1 MNKRSK
7 NPVQSP
13 LSQLLITN
21 KENLMRFI
29 VSVLFA
35 ALSMA
40 VSADEVQTLKS
51 FFQNNTSMRAKFQ
64 QTVVDNLG
72 RKVQEVTG
80 SMQLQRPGK
89 FRWDYDKP
97 YVQLIVGDGK
107 KVWLFD
113 PDLNQVTVRP
123 LDKVLGSSPA
133 ALLAGSKD
141 IDKTFE
147 LKSVGKQ
154 GELNWVEAI
163 PKEKESGFER
173 VVLGFKGNMLQ
184 EMEMRDSFGQ
194 ITVIEFSKQELN
206 PKLDAK
212 NFRFV
217 PPEGA
222 DVLSE

>member
-1 MNKRSK
+1 
-7 NPVQSP
+7 
-13 LSQLLITN
+13 
-21 KENLMRFI
+21 MRFI
-29 VSVLFA
+29 VCVLFM
-35 ALSMA
+35 ALSTA
-40 VSADEVQTLKS
+40 ASADEVQTLKS
-51 FFQNNTSMRAKFQ
+51 FFQNATSMRAKFQ

-97 YVQLIVGDGK
+97 YVQLIVGDGN
-107 KVWLFD
+107 KVWLYD

-133 ALLAGSKD
+133 ALLAGSKE
-141 IDKTFE
+141 IDKTFD
-147 LKSVGKQ
+147 LKNVGKQ

-163 PKEKESGFER
+163 PKEKETGFER

-194 ITVIEFSKQELN
+194 VTVIEFSKQELN
-206 PKLDAK
+206 PKLNEK
-212 NFRFV
+212 SFRFV
-217 PPEGA
+217 PPQGA

>member
-1 MNKRSK
+1 MR
-7 NPVQSP
+7 VFLIAV
-13 LSQLLITN
+13 LSLL
-21 KENLMRFI
+21 
-29 VSVLFA
+29 SCA
-35 ALSMA
+35 A
-40 VSADEVQTLKS
+40 SADDVQNFRT
-51 FFQNNTSMRAKFQ
+51 FFQNTTSMRAKFH

-133 ALLAGSKD
+133 ALLAGNKD
-141 IDKTFE
+141 IDKTFD
-147 LKSVGKQ
+147 LKSVGQ
-154 GELNWVEAI
+154 QDQLNWIEAL

-173 VVLGFKGNMLQ
+173 VMLGFKGSTLA

-194 ITVIEFSKQELN
+194 VTVIEFSGQQVN

-212 NFRFV
+212 SFV
-217 PPEGA
+217 FNPPKGA

>member
-1 MNKRSK
+1 
-7 NPVQSP
+7 
-13 LSQLLITN
+13 
-21 KENLMRFI
+21 MRFI
-29 VSVLFA
+29 VTLLFA
-35 ALSMA
+35 ALSTA
-40 VSADEVQTLKS
+40 AQADEVQTLKN
-51 FFQNNTSMRAKFQ
+51 FFQGTTAMRARFQ

-107 KVWLFD
+107 KVWLYD

-133 ALLAGSKD
+133 ALLAGNKD
-141 IDKTFE
+141 IDKTFD
-147 LKSVGKQ
+147 LRNVGQQ
-154 GELNWVEAI
+154 GDLNWVEAV
-163 PKEKESGFER
+163 PKEKESGFEK
-173 VVLGFKGNMLQ
+173 VVLGFKGNMLH

-194 ITVIEFSKQELN
+194 ITVIEFSKQEVN
-206 PKLDAK
+206 PKLNDK
-212 NFRFV
+212 SFRFA
-217 PPEGA
+217 PPAGA

>member
-1 MNKRSK
+1 
-7 NPVQSP
+7 
-13 LSQLLITN
+13 
-21 KENLMRFI
+21 MRFI

-35 ALSMA
+35 VLVTSA
-40 VSADEVQTLKS
+40 SADEVQTLKN
-51 FFQNNTSMRAKFQ
+51 FFQNATSMRAQFQ

-107 KVWLFD
+107 KVWLYD

-133 ALLAGSKD
+133 ALLAGSKE
-141 IDKTFE
+141 IDKTFD
-147 LKSVGKQ
+147 LKNVGTQ
-154 GELNWVEAI
+154 EGLSWVEAI
-163 PKEKESGFER
+163 PKEKDTGFER

-194 ITVIEFSKQELN
+194 VTVIEFSKQELN
-206 PKLDAK
+206 PKLNEK
-212 NFRFV
+212 SFRFA

>member
-1 MNKRSK
+1 
-7 NPVQSP
+7 
-13 LSQLLITN
+13 
-21 KENLMRFI
+21 MRFF
-29 VSVLFA
+29 VFSFLAVLSSAAFA
-35 ALSMA
+35 
-40 VSADEVQTLKS
+40 DDVQVLKS
-51 FFQNNTSMRAKFQ
+51 FFQNSTSMRSRFQ

-80 SMQLQRPGK
+80 NMQLQRPGK

-97 YVQLIVGDGK
+97 YVQQIVGDGQ
-107 KVWLFD
+107 KVWLYD

-133 ALLAGSKD
+133 ALLAGNKD

-154 GELNWVEAI
+154 GDLNWIEAI
-163 PKEKESGFER
+163 PKEKETGFER

-194 ITVIEFSKQELN
+194 VTVIEFSKQEIN

>member
-1 MNKRSK
+1 MR
-7 NPVQSP
+7 VFLIAV
-13 LSQLLITN
+13 LSLL
-21 KENLMRFI
+21 
-29 VSVLFA
+29 SCA
-35 ALSMA
+35 A
-40 VSADEVQTLKS
+40 SADDVQNFRT
-51 FFQNNTSMRAKFQ
+51 FFQNTTSMRAKFH

-133 ALLAGSKD
+133 ALLAGNKD
-141 IDKTFE
+141 IDKTFD
-147 LKSVGKQ
+147 LKSVGQ
-154 GELNWVEAI
+154 QDQLNWIEAL

-173 VVLGFKGNMLQ
+173 VMLGFKGSTLA

-194 ITVIEFSKQELN
+194 VTVIEFSGQQVN

-212 NFRFV
+212 SFV
-217 PPEGA
+217 FSPPKGA

>member
-1 MNKRSK
+1 
-7 NPVQSP
+7 
-13 LSQLLITN
+13 
-21 KENLMRFI
+21 MRFI

-35 ALSMA
+35 VLATSA
-40 VSADEVQTLKS
+40 SADEIQTLKN
-51 FFQNNTSMRAKFQ
+51 FFQNATSMRAKFQ

-107 KVWLFD
+107 KVWLYD

-133 ALLAGSKD
+133 ALLAGSKE
-141 IDKTFE
+141 IDKTFD
-147 LKSVGKQ
+147 LKNVGTQ
-154 GELNWVEAI
+154 EGLSWVEAI
-163 PKEKESGFER
+163 PKEKDTGFER

-194 ITVIEFSKQELN
+194 VTVIEFSQQELN
-206 PKLDAK
+206 PKLNEK
-212 NFRFV
+212 SFRFA

>member
-1 MNKRSK
+1 MSSVFSLAKKS
-7 NPVQSP
+7 
-13 LSQLLITN
+13 LLLI
-21 KENLMRFI
+21 LL
-29 VSVLFA
+29 VPVLA
-35 ALSMA
+35 
-40 VSADEVQTLKS
+40 SADDVQNFRA
-51 FFQNNTSMRAKFQ
+51 FFQNTTSMRAKFH

-89 FRWDYDKP
+89 FRWDYDAP

-133 ALLAGSKD
+133 ALLAGNKD
-141 IDKTFE
+141 IDKTFD
-147 LKSVGKQ
+147 LKSVGQ
-154 GELNWVEAI
+154 QDQLNWIEAL

-173 VVLGFKGNMLQ
+173 VMLGFKGNTLA

-194 ITVIEFSKQELN
+194 ITVIEFSGQQLN

-212 NFRFV
+212 SFV
-217 PPEGA
+217 FSPPKGA

>member
-1 MNKRSK
+1 MSSVSSVVKKSLF
-7 NPVQSP
+7 
-13 LSQLLITN
+13 LSLLIP
-21 KENLMRFI
+21 
-29 VSVLFA
+29 VLA
-35 ALSMA
+35 
-40 VSADEVQTLKS
+40 SADDVQNFRT
-51 FFQNNTSMRAKFQ
+51 FFQNTTSMRAKFH

-133 ALLAGSKD
+133 ALLAGNKD
-141 IDKTFE
+141 IDKTFD
-147 LKSVGKQ
+147 LKSVGQ
-154 GELNWVEAI
+154 QDQLNWIEAL

-173 VVLGFKGNMLQ
+173 VMLGFKGNTLS

-194 ITVIEFSKQELN
+194 VTVIEFSGQQVN

-212 NFRFV
+212 SFV
-217 PPEGA
+217 FSPPKGA

>member
-1 MNKRSK
+1 MR
-7 NPVQSP
+7 VFLIAM
-13 LSQLLITN
+13 LSLL
-21 KENLMRFI
+21 
-29 VSVLFA
+29 SCA
-35 ALSMA
+35 A
-40 VSADEVQTLKS
+40 SADDVQNFRT
-51 FFQNNTSMRAKFQ
+51 FFQNTTSMRAKFH

-133 ALLAGSKD
+133 ALLAGNKD
-141 IDKTFE
+141 IDKTFD
-147 LKSVGKQ
+147 LKSVGQ
-154 GELNWVEAI
+154 QDQLNWIEAL

-173 VVLGFKGNMLQ
+173 VMLGFKGSTLA

-194 ITVIEFSKQELN
+194 VTVIEFSGQQIN

-212 NFRFV
+212 SFMFT
-217 PPEGA
+217 PPKGA

>member
-1 MNKRSK
+1 
-7 NPVQSP
+7 
-13 LSQLLITN
+13 
-21 KENLMRFI
+21 MRFI
-29 VSVLFA
+29 VSVLFMTLSTA
-35 ALSMA
+35 A
-40 VSADEVQTLKS
+40 SADEVQILKN
-51 FFQNNTSMRAKFQ
+51 FFQNATSMRAKFQ

-97 YVQLIVGDGK
+97 YVQLIVGDGN
-107 KVWLFD
+107 KVWLYD

-133 ALLAGSKD
+133 ALLAGSKE
-141 IDKTFE
+141 IDKTFD
-147 LKSVGKQ
+147 LKNVGKQ

-163 PKEKESGFER
+163 PKEKETGFER

-194 ITVIEFSKQELN
+194 VTVIEFSKQELN
-206 PKLDAK
+206 PKLNEK
-212 NFRFV
+212 SFRFV
-217 PPEGA
+217 PPQGA

>member
-1 MNKRSK
+1 
-7 NPVQSP
+7 
-13 LSQLLITN
+13 
-21 KENLMRFI
+21 MRFI
-29 VSVLFA
+29 VTLLFVVLSTA
-35 ALSMA
+35 AQ
-40 VSADEVQTLKS
+40 ADEVQTLKN
-51 FFQNNTSMRAKFQ
+51 FFQGTTAMRARFQ

-107 KVWLFD
+107 KVWLYD

-133 ALLAGSKD
+133 ALLAGNKD
-141 IDKTFE
+141 IDKTFD
-147 LKSVGKQ
+147 LRNVGQQ
-154 GELNWVEAI
+154 GDLNWVEAV
-163 PKEKESGFER
+163 PKEKESGFEK
-173 VVLGFKGNMLQ
+173 VVLGFKGNMLH

-194 ITVIEFSKQELN
+194 ITVIEFSKQEVN
-206 PKLDAK
+206 PKLNDK
-212 NFRFV
+212 SFRFA
-217 PPEGA
+217 PPAGA

>member
-1 MNKRSK
+1 
-7 NPVQSP
+7 
-13 LSQLLITN
+13 
-21 KENLMRFI
+21 MRFI

-35 ALSMA
+35 VLATSA
-40 VSADEVQTLKS
+40 SADEVQTLKN
-51 FFQNNTSMRAKFQ
+51 FFQNATSMRAQFQ

-107 KVWLFD
+107 KVWLYD

-133 ALLAGSKD
+133 ALLAGSKE
-141 IDKTFE
+141 IDKTFD
-147 LKSVGKQ
+147 LKNVGTQ
-154 GELNWVEAI
+154 EGLSWVEAI
-163 PKEKESGFER
+163 PKEKDTGFER

-194 ITVIEFSKQELN
+194 VTVIEFSKQELN
-206 PKLDAK
+206 PKLNEK
-212 NFRFV
+212 SFRFA

>member
-1 MNKRSK
+1 
-7 NPVQSP
+7 
-13 LSQLLITN
+13 
-21 KENLMRFI
+21 MRFI
-29 VSVLFA
+29 VTLLFA
-35 ALSMA
+35 VLSTTA
-40 VSADEVQTLKS
+40 QADEVQTLKN
-51 FFQNNTSMRAKFQ
+51 FFQGTTSMRARFQ

-107 KVWLFD
+107 KVWLYD

-141 IDKTFE
+141 IEKTFD
-147 LKSVGKQ
+147 LRSVGQQ
-154 GELNWVEAI
+154 GDLNWVEAI
-163 PKEKESGFER
+163 PKEKESGFEK
-173 VVLGFKGNMLQ
+173 VVLGFKGNMLH

-194 ITVIEFSKQELN
+194 ITVIEFSKQEVN
-206 PKLDAK
+206 PKLNDK
-212 NFRFV
+212 SFRFA
-217 PPEGA
+217 PPAGA